1 MLLSDYAPAVGFGT
15 SGLRALVSNLTPEAV
30 SAYARAFVRATR
42 SQGIDVTGC
51 VVGWDLRPSSPAI
64 AAAVCAGLE
73 AEGVEPEI
81 AGASP
86 TPAIGLRA
94 IAAGKPGIVVT
105 GSHIPFDRNG
115 VKFFTARGEITKA
128 DEQAITACDAVELV
142 IDLDELIGAVSRWM
156 AALAEPS
163 GEALGAYRTR
173 FSDAFAAD
181 CLSGLRIGVYQH
193 SAVGRD
199 FLLSLL
205 GDLGAEVVALGRSE
219 TFVPID
225 TEAVLPE
232 DEAKAAAWAKEHGLD
247 AIVSTDGDGDRPWV
261 CDERGAFL
269 RGDVLGVLAARR
281 LGAQR
286 VATPVSSNT
295 ALEKCGSF
303 AKILRTRIG
312 SPFVIE
318 AMEALAKDEDVCV
331 VGYEANGGFLTQT
344 AAQVNGVSLSPL
356 PTRDSTLPILLAL
369 TAAKDSGAPVSALV
383 ETLPPRRTSSGSIK
397 GIATIDSFTF
407 VLSMQIDP
415 KGCDAFLS
423 FTGSTQS
430 KVDSTD
436 GLRVTMASGD
446 IVHLRP
452 SGNAPEFRCYV
463 EADTQAR
470 ADALL
475 ADALRAIAARFKV
488 AS

>member
-1 MLLSDYAPAVGFGT
+1 M
-15 SGLRALVSNLTPEAV
+15 
-30 SAYARAFVRATR
+30 
-42 SQGIDVTGC
+42 
-51 VVGWDLRPSSPAI
+51 
-64 AAAVCAGLE
+64 
-73 AEGVEPEI
+73 
-81 AGASP
+81 
-86 TPAIGLRA
+86 
-94 IAAGKPGIVVT
+94 
-105 GSHIPFDRNG
+105 
-115 VKFFTARGEITKA
+115 
-128 DEQAITACDAVELV
+128 
-142 IDLDELIGAVSRWM
+142 
-156 AALAEPS
+156 
-163 GEALGAYRTR
+163 
-173 FSDAFAAD
+173 
-181 CLSGLRIGVYQH
+181 
-193 SAVGRD
+193 
-199 FLLSLL
+199 
-205 GDLGAEVVALGRSE
+205 
-219 TFVPID
+219 
-225 TEAVLPE
+225 
-232 DEAKAAAWAKEHGLD
+232 
-247 AIVSTDGDGDRPWV
+247 
-261 CDERGAFL
+261 

-303 AKILRTRIG
+303 AKISRTRIG

-318 AMEALAKDEDVCV
+318 AMEALAADEGVCV

-369 TAAKDSGAPVSALV
+369 TAAKESGAPVSALV
-383 ETLPPRRTSSGSIK
+383 ETLPPRRTSSGSVK

-407 VLSMQIDP
+407 VLSMEIDP
-415 KGCDAFLS
+415 KGCDVFLS

-475 ADALRAIAARFKV
+475 ADALQAIAARFKM